1 MKPADLW
8 QPVHDELARWRHAG
22 LTPELWLRDD
32 DAITPSPRLDR
43 LISLTEEFRIP
54 LALAIVPKLTG
65 PELARH
71 LESVPHVQ
79 PVIHGWAHANHA
91 PRPAKKQE
99 LGAHRP
105 RQTVLCD
112 IAKGRER
119 LAELYGERLVP
130 MLVPP
135 WNRIDPD
142 LLDHLPEL
150 GFRSLSTFGHKLES
164 HPGLAVVN
172 THIDFIDWH
181 GGVVC
186 IDHATLVAAL
196 AQELALARDR
206 GGSRPIGILSHH
218 LDNDEMAYRFLRDLF
233 TAAPP
238 ELARWRAPD
247 ELIAG

>member
-32 DAITPSPRLDR
+32 DAIKPSSRLDR
-43 LISLTEEFRIP
+43 LIAFTEEFRIP
-54 LALAIVPKLTG
+54 LALAIVPRLTG
-65 PELARH
+65 PALARH
-71 LESVPHVQ
+71 LEGVPHVH

-91 PRPAKKQE
+91 PWPTKKQE

-105 RQTVLCD
+105 RQIVLRD
-112 IAKGRER
+112 ITKGLKR

-142 LLDHLPEL
+142 LLGHLPGL
-150 GFRSLSTFGHKLES
+150 GFRGLSTFGHRLES
-164 HPGLAVVN
+164 QPGLAVVN
-172 THIDFIDWH
+172 THIDFIDWR

-186 IDHATLVAAL
+186 IDHAKLVAAL
-196 AQELALARDR
+196 AQELAWARDH
-206 GGSRPIGILSHH
+206 GGRPIGILSHH
-218 LDNDEMAYRFLRDLF
+218 IDNDEMGYRFLRDLF

-238 ELARWRAPD
+238 GLARWRTPG
-247 ELIAG
+247 ELMAG